1 MILKFDKFIGRI
13 KESLNKEEVI
23 ELVSL
28 ITDMKPS
35 LQSEVDNS
43 DMSKLIDNISYYQ
56 SEDGKWSISVYFR
69 ESDIYKNADGTITR
83 GNFKTLFKI
92 TISKIDSD
100 IKIGEIKDFIITFND
115 VIKSFYMNSIIKVKT
130 GDKKT
135 TVEDFA
141 TIDDNEIIKDIK
153 LIIRI
158 LD

>member
-43 DMSKLIDNISYYQ
+43 GISKMIDNVNYYL

-69 ESDIYKNADGTITR
+69 ESDIYKNTDGSITR

-100 IKIGEIKDFIITFND
+100 TKIGEVKDFIITFND
-115 VIKSFYMNSIIKVKT
+115 IIKSFYMNSILKVKIS
-130 GDKKT
+130 DKKI

-141 TIDDNEIIKDIK
+141 SIDDNETIKDIK